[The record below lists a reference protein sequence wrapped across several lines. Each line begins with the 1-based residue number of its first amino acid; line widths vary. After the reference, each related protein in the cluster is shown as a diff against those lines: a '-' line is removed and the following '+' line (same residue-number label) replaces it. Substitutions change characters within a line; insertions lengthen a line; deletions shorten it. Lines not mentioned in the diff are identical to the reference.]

1 MVRYLGDK
9 PRNWAAAVLIFG
21 WMGFG
26 LLGVGVWWLDLVEPL
41 SIFRRDLPA
50 VPLTWEGEMS
60 WLGFILVMSPMLLG
74 TLACWIVPASDYS
87 APVSWAL
94 VVIGAVGA
102 LAGVAWDLRS
112 GTAFYGDRVVSRGPG
127 FHSDFATHP
136 LTEIVRVEVSCTLT
150 RRRRSSNWTATPA
163 YWLTFRDAYEVDGW
177 ELATGPGR
185 WNTAETLDRLD
196 VIHLAAN
203 AADASRAPRRRPNG
217 ALMMS
222 ERCLPMVA
230 DRMGVSVESLQPY
243 FVVHR
248 SELRDGED
256 RLALADPQSI
266 RNAN

>member
-1 MVRYLGDK
+1 MVRYLGEK

-26 LLGVGVWWLDLVEPL
+26 FLGVVAWSLDLLEPL

-60 WLGFILVMSPMLLG
+60 LLGFILVMSPMLLG
-74 TLACWIVPASDYS
+74 ILACWLVPASDYS
-87 APVSWAL
+87 TPVSWAL
-94 VVIGAVGA
+94 VIVGAVGA
-102 LAGVAWDLRS
+102 LAGIAWDLRS

-150 RRRRSSNWTATPA
+150 RRRRSSSWTATPA

-185 WNTAETLDRLD
+185 WNTTETLDRLE
-196 VIHLAAN
+196 VIHSATN
-203 AADASRAPRRRPNG
+203 AAGAARAPRRRPNG
-217 ALMMS
+217 ASMMA

-230 DRMGVSVESLQPY
+230 DRMGVSVERLQTY

-248 SELRDGED
+248 SELRDREYTLVPAPSRTAG
-256 RLALADPQSI
+256 
-266 RNAN
+266 